1 MKDIFTGLSYLH
13 QFNIIHRDLKMG
25 IIKIKLENIL
35 LSKEGVAKIAD
46 FGLSIIFEGTNFPVT
61 RCGTLIYMSPE

>member
-25 IIKIKLENIL
+25 IIKIKIRKYSSEQR
-35 LSKEGVAKIAD
+35 
-46 FGLSIIFEGTNFPVT
+46 
-61 RCGTLIYMSPE
+61 RCSQNSRLWIKYYI